1 MWEELNIE
9 KLSNIS
15 QKYSDSVK
23 QGAGGAKKLIRNK
36 GGGGQTLLNF
46 NKKLDKCFWSKGS
59 FLKKKCA
66 GECRIQK

>member
-9 KLSNIS
+9 KLSNVS

-36 GGGGQTLLNF
+36 GGGSNPFKFQQKAGQMFLVKRKLF
-46 NKKLDKCFWSKGS
+46 EKKVCL
-59 FLKKKCA
+59 
-66 GECRIQK
+66 

>member
-36 GGGGQTLLNF
+36 GGGVKPF
-46 NKKLDKCFWSKGS
+46 
-59 FLKKKCA
+59 
-66 GECRIQK
+66 